1 MRRNSMN
8 TRTKSNNAECFAS
21 TRREE
26 YEPARRPDTAW
37 GRGQCGV
44 WVRSSEHLLRSLF
57 GSWGE
62 HERNLSLIHKTRSM
76 TGSVSLFACSSPFP
90 LPHSL
95 YFSDPL
101 PFCFFLHLNFHVFSL
116 ICPPF
121 PLSLSLRSFSFS
133 IHLFISTFS
142 LFCSSSS
149 LFLLFFMLCSFFCLF
164 SFVFLCFSVL
174 SPLFVVPLFFSLF
187 HCSSAAFIYNSF
199 SFFLLFHVLF
209 YFLSRFF
216 SFLPSTNY
224 YHTSSFSLSY
234 SLFSSLP
241 LSHSLFLSSF
251 PIL

>member
-1 MRRNSMN
+1 
-8 TRTKSNNAECFAS
+8 
-21 TRREE
+21 
-26 YEPARRPDTAW
+26 
-37 GRGQCGV
+37 
-44 WVRSSEHLLRSLF
+44 
-57 GSWGE
+57 
-62 HERNLSLIHKTRSM
+62 M

-174 SPLFVVPLFFSLF
+174 SPFLSFSLSFTVHLLRLFTIHFHSSSYFMFCSTFSPGSFLFFHSPITSL
-187 HCSSAAFIYNSF
+187 
-199 SFFLLFHVLF
+199 
-209 YFLSRFF
+209 
-216 SFLPSTNY
+216 Y